1 MSIKKYPYCV
11 YENAIP
17 ELICDK
23 IIKQGLVSKGE
34 IGVTNAS
41 NKDITEDP
49 EKLKKLYAKRDSN
62 IAWLNYPWI
71 YKEIVPFLNHAM
83 KKFEW
88 NFEISFI
95 ESCQFTIYNIGQYY
109 GWHKDS
115 YVGADVIAKNHGRN
129 RKLSVSLLL
138 NDPEE
143 YEGGDLEFIVENE
156 NNPVNNKI
164 EKINKNKKG
173 TLIIFPSYVY
183 HQVLPVTKGIRY
195 SLVIWGQGKEWQ

>member
-1 MSIKKYPYCV
+1 MSIKKYTYCV
-11 YENAIP
+11 YEKAIP
-17 ELICDK
+17 EIICNQ
-23 IIKQGLVSKGE
+23 ITKQGLVSKGD
-34 IGVTNAS
+34 IGVTYAS
-41 NKDITEDP
+41 NKNIEQDP
-49 EKLKKLYAKRDSN
+49 DKLKKLYSKRDSN
-62 IAWLNYPWI
+62 IAWLKSPWI
-71 YKEIVPFLNHAM
+71 YKEIVPFLNDAM
-83 KKFEW
+83 EKFEW

-95 ESCQFTIYNIGQYY
+95 ESCQFTIYNQGQYY

-115 YVGADVIAKNHGRN
+115 YVGADVIKKNHGRN

-156 NNPVNNKI
+156 KNPVNNKVERI
-164 EKINKNKKG
+164 TSNKRG

>member
-1 MSIKKYPYCV
+1 M
-11 YENAIP
+11 E
-17 ELICDK
+17 
-23 IIKQGLVSKGE
+23 
-34 IGVTNAS
+34 
-41 NKDITEDP
+41 
-49 EKLKKLYAKRDSN
+49 
-62 IAWLNYPWI
+62 
-71 YKEIVPFLNHAM
+71 
-83 KKFEW
+83 KFEW

-95 ESCQFTIYNIGQYY
+95 ESCQFTIYNQGQYY

-115 YVGADVIAKNHGRN
+115 YVGADVIKKNHGRN

-156 NNPVNNKI
+156 KNPVNNKVERI
-164 EKINKNKKG
+164 TSNKRG